1 MSSQDDEN
9 DAAVT
14 WGSFFDDEYQNDFD
28 GCDGAMGGG
37 SNGVEQQLLDDSSR
51 VTDSDD
57 KGPHVD
63 PSADEDTD
71 SRNGFGDLL
80 REGIGDTPDIL
91 WWADELPEGASVLE
105 EINEQINEQDVANFE
120 RALNLKD
127 DTKFA
132 KQEASG
138 SKNQK
143 SSHSKTS
150 IHSLRQWIER
160 ATGKHEYMNTVISSP
175 AYIASAIK
183 IAIDLTTQIIDAE
196 DLYMSGVRDKLD
208 MLPLSAAHDW
218 AEHVVVQDDTES
230 SSASKQHNINAK
242 VDEFLHQ
249 FEQQRQRQIMCHDN
263 ARASEQA
270 GSART
275 VFEGNSMHPPDST
288 PNSDCCIGDA
298 SCLNVRSAQIQCPED
313 SSDSPSNPDTENA
326 HMQRMFY
333 LGLVF
338 YELFSGGQRPPSKL
352 CALASSECAFESLST
367 ATLAQNG
374 NGQDHFIGANK
385 RLQSVHQNGGPCRIY
400 CEYLK
405 LSNVTNS
412 LCHLI
417 LNMLDCV
424 CGVFAG
430 KDTYS
435 HLREVQFDLQLMLDK
450 PKILRGLNM
459 DTLSSQSKGS
469 QLDEISISREQEVQS
484 ILSCY
489 RRCMSGSFEIA
500 FFKGGIFLMGKFDQ
514 MQQSRPF
521 SGLAEALD
529 QYCALL
535 IDQLGSDWVNTL
547 VNKLQSALGRDAS
560 YLIKIIP
567 KLSAILDHNAT
578 YSPPDDHNVGN
589 AVQRIQ
595 YLLCLFVETISSSS
609 ALGVTLCLDDV
620 QWMDAASISVVKRV
634 LAQGYN
640 KFFFMACCRHDEM
653 SDTHP
658 FWGMIDSVCSNGT
671 LSVSVELKNID
682 ANMLENVISEFLC
695 LSPRLVKPLAS
706 ISAHDGLL
714 RVDFGSQ
721 RWVWD
726 QDKIRAAKLPDN
738 VALCFT
744 NGIAKL
750 PSEVQVALHTLS
762 TFGSSVKSK
771 CIKALETHQNINLT
785 EPLQIAMKEGLVS
798 KVAGSYHFSHDWI
811 QETCYSFV
819 NHQDRALNH
828 LTYGRCLS
836 KLAQETN
843 NDDMMFTSA
852 NQINLGGPEAIT
864 DANECITMA
873 SFNLMVGKKAIETSD
888 FSLAHRLFS
897 SGIKFLPQ
905 QHWRYHYD
913 ISLELY
919 ELAAK
924 AALAT
929 SNIDEIPLLSE
940 TVLKH
945 ARCFDD
951 ELNIHQIVI
960 LSLMQ
965 SSKLNEALEMGMNVL
980 SQLGEGISR
989 NQLDLLF
996 YLDVKRTQ
1004 AMISGLTED
1013 AVLGYRPMTDK
1024 KKQAA
1029 MKILSC
1035 IHRCSF
1041 LALAAPPLCRCI
1053 ILKMVQVTIKYGL
1066 SNQSPIAFALFGVLL
1081 STMGNI
1087 PVGRRFSLLA
1097 MALLNKLES
1106 RDNAGEV
1113 MYLVAR
1119 VSCLVEPFQA
1129 VIDLHTRAELAS
1141 LVAGDVQHACINR
1154 GTRSVIKFSTG
1165 AKLEDVNRG
1174 ISQALLV
1181 VKMQEFNT
1189 VLFLLMSFQWL
1200 VLTLMGNEADADLN
1214 ARASE
1219 QNDTNPRQLMLASTC
1234 KLFVS
1239 YLFSRDDTKECGETY
1254 YELKLKTKT
1263 LAGHDQYQLLL
1274 PGLAAFRLYR
1284 QTKDSKWLKR
1294 GKGIKEE
1301 IANLSEKGKQMEL

>member
-80 REGIGDTPDIL
+80 REGIGNTPDIL
-91 WWADELPEGASVLE
+91 WWADELPEGE
-105 EINEQINEQDVANFE
+105 
-120 RALNLKD
+120 
-127 DTKFA
+127 
-132 KQEASG
+132 
-138 SKNQK
+138 
-143 SSHSKTS
+143 
-150 IHSLRQWIER
+150 QWIER

-218 AEHVVVQDDTES
+218 AEHVVVQFDDTES
-230 SSASKQHNINAK
+230 SSASKQNNINAK
-242 VDEFLHQ
+242 
-249 FEQQRQRQIMCHDN
+249 
-263 ARASEQA
+263 
-270 GSART
+270 
-275 VFEGNSMHPPDST
+275 
-288 PNSDCCIGDA
+288 
-298 SCLNVRSAQIQCPED
+298 
-313 SSDSPSNPDTENA
+313 
-326 HMQRMFY
+326 
-333 LGLVF
+333 
-338 YELFSGGQRPPSKL
+338 RPLPKD
-352 CALASSECAFESLST
+352 
-367 ATLAQNG
+367 G
-374 NGQDHFIGANK
+374 NGEDHFIGANK
-385 RLQSVHQNGGPCRIY
+385 RLQSVHHNGGPCRIY

-459 DTLSSQSKGS
+459 DTLSSQSQGS

-500 FFKGGIFLMGKFDQ
+500 YRQGFVR
-514 MQQSRPF
+514 SRQVI
-521 SGLAEALD
+521 SDSTSEALD

-535 IDQLGSDWVNTL
+535 IDQLGSDWVNT
-547 VNKLQSALGRDAS
+547 VVDKLRSALGRDAS

-620 QWMDAASISVVKRV
+620 QWMDAASISVVKQV

-640 KFFFMACCRHDEM
+640 KFFFMACCRHDDM

-682 ANMLENVISEFLC
+682 ANMLENVISDLLC
-695 LSPRLVKPLAS
+695 LSPRLVKPLAGIVHS
-706 ISAHDGLL
+706 KTKGLPLFVSEMLRALNSDGLL

-762 TFGSSVKSK
+762 MFGSSAKSE
-771 CIKALETHQNINLT
+771 CIKALETHQNINLA
-785 EPLQIAMKEGLVS
+785 EPFQIAMREGLVS

-811 QETCYSFV
+811 QETCYSFATQ
-819 NHQDRALNH
+819 QDRALNH

-864 DANECITMA
+864 DANEYITMA

-888 FSLAHRLFS
+888 FSLAHKLFS

-989 NQLDLLF
+989 NHIDLLF

-1004 AMISGLTED
+1004 AMIAGLTED

-1106 RDNAGEV
+1106 KGICR
-1113 MYLVAR
+1113 R
-1119 VSCLVEPFQA
+1119 
-1129 VIDLHTRAELAS
+1129 
-1141 LVAGDVQHACINR
+1141 GDVPGKNSIQ
-1154 GTRSVIKFSTG
+1154 FS
-1165 AKLEDVNRG
+1165 
-1174 ISQALLV
+1174 
-1181 VKMQEFNT
+1181 
-1189 VLFLLMSFQWL
+1189 FLLMTFQRVVL
-1200 VLTLMGNEADADLN
+1200 VLMGNEADADLN

-1301 IANLSEKGKQMEL
+1301 IANLSEKGSRWNFEQKRLMLMAEESYCLGDYAAAKQCYTNAIAAAKNHRFLNDECFALELAANFYFEIGESQSSLEHFSQAYAKYYEWGAYAKANQLHQQINEKFPSP

>member
-1 MSSQDDEN
+1 
-9 DAAVT
+9 
-14 WGSFFDDEYQNDFD
+14 
-28 GCDGAMGGG
+28 
-37 SNGVEQQLLDDSSR
+37 
-51 VTDSDD
+51 
-57 KGPHVD
+57 
-63 PSADEDTD
+63 
-71 SRNGFGDLL
+71 
-80 REGIGDTPDIL
+80 
-91 WWADELPEGASVLE
+91 
-105 EINEQINEQDVANFE
+105 
-120 RALNLKD
+120 
-127 DTKFA
+127 
-132 KQEASG
+132 
-138 SKNQK
+138 
-143 SSHSKTS
+143 
-150 IHSLRQWIER
+150 
-160 ATGKHEYMNTVISSP
+160 
-175 AYIASAIK
+175 
-183 IAIDLTTQIIDAE
+183 
-196 DLYMSGVRDKLD
+196 
-208 MLPLSAAHDW
+208 
-218 AEHVVVQDDTES
+218 
-230 SSASKQHNINAK
+230 
-242 VDEFLHQ
+242 
-249 FEQQRQRQIMCHDN
+249 
-263 ARASEQA
+263 
-270 GSART
+270 
-275 VFEGNSMHPPDST
+275 
-288 PNSDCCIGDA
+288 
-298 SCLNVRSAQIQCPED
+298 
-313 SSDSPSNPDTENA
+313 
-326 HMQRMFY
+326 
-333 LGLVF
+333 
-338 YELFSGGQRPPSKL
+338 
-352 CALASSECAFESLST
+352 
-367 ATLAQNG
+367 
-374 NGQDHFIGANK
+374 
-385 RLQSVHQNGGPCRIY
+385 
-400 CEYLK
+400 
-405 LSNVTNS
+405 
-412 LCHLI
+412 
-417 LNMLDCV
+417 
-424 CGVFAG
+424 
-430 KDTYS
+430 
-435 HLREVQFDLQLMLDK
+435 
-450 PKILRGLNM
+450 
-459 DTLSSQSKGS
+459 
-469 QLDEISISREQEVQS
+469 
-484 ILSCY
+484 
-489 RRCMSGSFEIA
+489 
-500 FFKGGIFLMGKFDQ
+500 
-514 MQQSRPF
+514 
-521 SGLAEALD
+521 
-529 QYCALL
+529 
-535 IDQLGSDWVNTL
+535 
-547 VNKLQSALGRDAS
+547 
-560 YLIKIIP
+560 
-567 KLSAILDHNAT
+567 
-578 YSPPDDHNVGN
+578 
-589 AVQRIQ
+589 
-595 YLLCLFVETISSSS
+595 
-609 ALGVTLCLDDV
+609 
-620 QWMDAASISVVKRV
+620 
-634 LAQGYN
+634 
-640 KFFFMACCRHDEM
+640 
-653 SDTHP
+653 
-658 FWGMIDSVCSNGT
+658 
-671 LSVSVELKNID
+671 
-682 ANMLENVISEFLC
+682 
-695 LSPRLVKPLAS
+695 
-706 ISAHDGLL
+706 
-714 RVDFGSQ
+714 
-721 RWVWD
+721 
-726 QDKIRAAKLPDN
+726 
-738 VALCFT
+738 
-744 NGIAKL
+744 
-750 PSEVQVALHTLS
+750 
-762 TFGSSVKSK
+762 VKSK

-888 FSLAHRLFS
+888 FSLAHKLFS

-965 SSKLNEALEMGMNVL
+965 TSKLNEALEMGMNVL

-1053 ILKMVQVTIKYGL
+1053 ILKMVQVTIKKGENTVWLAILQHCKDLFILPFESLGL

-1081 STMGNI
+1081 STMGKI

-1106 RDNAGEV
+1106 KEYAGEV

-1189 VLFLLMSFQWL
+1189 VLFLLMTFQWL
-1200 VLTLMGNEADADLN
+1200 VLVLMGNEADADLN

-1219 QNDTNPRQLMLASTC
+1219 QNDTNPRQLMLA
-1234 KLFVS
+1234 
-1239 YLFSRDDTKECGETY
+1239 
-1254 YELKLKTKT
+1254 
-1263 LAGHDQYQLLL
+1263 
-1274 PGLAAFRLYR
+1274 
-1284 QTKDSKWLKR
+1284 
-1294 GKGIKEE
+1294 
-1301 IANLSEKGKQMEL
+1301 